1 MRVRLTLRDAG
12 VDILLV
18 GNKVVKRNLFIC
30 QRVDSDG
37 AQGDLTE
44 LWKIF
49 RQQVSG
55 FVAVECDGEIGVDCI
70 LRRFTGVT
78 VDAAGNIQREY
89 SGDGRIDF
97 FGDLAA
103 AHIHLAVESAAV
115 DGIDNHIHLLER
127 FVDRLGLLLK
137 GKNRQLHRAG
147 KVQHTGGV
155 IGFRLTFG
163 QHDGDGSSLLGK
175 LSGDDKAVPAVVS
188 FSAEN
193 DAVQI
198 TDIVQRLKDEIGS
211 RTAGVFHQ
219 AQVAH
224 LILDRILLDLFHLF
238 GGYDPHTVISFLY

>member
-1 MRVRLTLRDAG
+1 MTA
-12 VDILLV
+12 
-18 GNKVVKRNLFIC
+18 
-30 QRVDSDG
+30 
-37 AQGDLTE
+37 
-44 LWKIF
+44 
-49 RQQVSG
+49 
-55 FVAVECDGEIGVDCI
+55 
-70 LRRFTGVT
+70 
-78 VDAAGNIQREY
+78 
-89 SGDGRIDF
+89 
-97 FGDLAA
+97 
-103 AHIHLAVESAAV
+103 SAAPQRKKQAAPSS
-115 DGIDNHIHLLER
+115 GQ
-127 FVDRLGLLLK
+127 G
-137 GKNRQLHRAG
+137 AAY
-147 KVQHTGGV
+147 GGV

-219 AQVAH
+219 AQIAH

>member
-1 MRVRLTLRDAG
+1 MEDKTAAPVQPMAAGDVEQLAGRGLVRVRLTLRDAG

-18 GNKVVKRNLFIC
+18 GNKVVKRNLFIR
-30 QRVDSDG
+30 QRVNSDG

-103 AHIHLAVESAAV
+103 AHIHLAVESAARRW
-115 DGIDNHIHLLER
+115 H
-127 FVDRLGLLLK
+127 
-137 GKNRQLHRAG
+137 RQSHPPARAL
-147 KVQHTGGV
+147 
-155 IGFRLTFG
+155 R
-163 QHDGDGSSLLGK
+163 
-175 LSGDDKAVPAVVS
+175 
-188 FSAEN
+188 
-193 DAVQI
+193 
-198 TDIVQRLKDEIGS
+198 
-211 RTAGVFHQ
+211 
-219 AQVAH
+219 
-224 LILDRILLDLFHLF
+224 
-238 GGYDPHTVISFLY
+238 